1 MERLVAQNAGV
12 VHDDVNLAKSID
24 CGLHDGGATFCS
36 GNAVV
41 VCNCLTTE
49 CLDFVNDALRC
60 RCIRPTA
67 VNCATEVIDDHE
79 CATLGEQQRML
90 ATESAS
96 GTSDDRYFAVE
107 TEICHV
113 GLLA

>member
-1 MERLVAQNAGV
+1 
-12 VHDDVNLAKSID
+12 
-24 CGLHDGGATFCS
+24 
-36 GNAVV
+36 
-41 VCNCLTTE
+41 
-49 CLDFVNDALRC
+49 
-60 RCIRPTA
+60 
-67 VNCATEVIDDHE
+67 
-79 CATLGEQQRML
+79 ML

>member
-1 MERLVAQNAGV
+1 
-12 VHDDVNLAKSID
+12 
-24 CGLHDGGATFCS
+24 
-36 GNAVV
+36 V
-41 VCNCLTTE
+41 VCNCLATE
-49 CLDFVNDALRC
+49 CLDFVNDALCC
-60 RCIRPTA
+60 RCIRATSI
-67 VNCATEVIDDHE
+67 NCATEVIDYHE
-79 CATLGEQQRML
+79 CASLGEQQRML